1 MLGALAFLLGVS
13 VGSFVNVAADRLPG
27 GRSLVRPRS
36 FCESCNRTLTSLDL
50 VPVVSYLW
58 LRGRCRHCGARIPL
72 RSPLVE
78 LSTGALFTLTYLRFG
93 YSAET
98 VVVCAALSILLIV
111 TLIDLE
117 HGLILNVIVFPTM
130 AALVVLAPFWSELGF
145 ARPLLGSLGMPAS
158 LFNSLIA
165 GSGAFA
171 IFLAIALISPGGMG
185 AGDVKFVGVLGLML
199 GFPGVLFA
207 LWLAVVTGGLVAATF
222 LLLRKRGRK
231 DAIPFGPFLALGAAM
246 VLLVG
251 TDLNTGYQ
259 EFAARLTGFWA

>member
-207 LWLAVVTGGLVAATF
+207 LWLAVVTGAAW
-222 LLLRKRGRK
+222 LRPRSCCF
-231 DAIPFGPFLALGAAM
+231 ASGAAR
-246 VLLVG
+246 
-251 TDLNTGYQ
+251 TPSPSD
-259 EFAARLTGFWA
+259 RFWR

>member
-1 MLGALAFLLGVS
+1 M
-13 VGSFVNVAADRLPG
+13 
-27 GRSLVRPRS
+27 
-36 FCESCNRTLTSLDL
+36 
-50 VPVVSYLW
+50 
-58 LRGRCRHCGARIPL
+58 
-72 RSPLVE
+72 
-78 LSTGALFTLTYLRFG
+78 
-93 YSAET
+93 
-98 VVVCAALSILLIV
+98 CAALSILLIV

-207 LWLAVVTGGLVAATF
+207 LWLAVVTGGRLVAATF